1 MEAFEKNAS
10 SLTADGP
17 DRVMPGV
24 AMIAA
29 DRNGDILYS
38 KSFGFTDAGPFSV
51 DTPLWLASFTK
62 FITSVAV
69 LQCVE
74 KGLIDLDENVE
85 RILPELSDLGILYG
99 FDEKTGEPLIKKAEK
114 KITLRHLLTHT
125 SGLAYDKW
133 HPLLAKWREVTK
145 TTPVTGLQP
154 VEKLTYPLL
163 FEPGEGWVYGAS
175 LDWAGKA
182 VERVNGGM
190 KLEEYF
196 KANIFEPLGMKH
208 TTLRPSQNKYI
219 LDNKPEST
227 TRAPTGGLIPTPVP
241 VVEFMQPLKPFDD
254 YGGHGLWSTPTEY
267 ITFLISILKNDGK
280 LLAPETV
287 SKMLEPQ
294 LSDNS
299 HLIQFMQMSGTELSM
314 TNGVPGNVTW
324 NHSLAGVLAMEDI
337 PNRRLKGALNWHG
350 IDNSF
355 WWVDRE
361 RGTCGLTATQLS
373 GLTDVKAA
381 SLFSDFEAMI
391 FELSGTKSS

>member
-1 MEAFEKNAS
+1 M
-10 SLTADGP
+10 
-17 DRVMPGV
+17 
-24 AMIAA
+24 
-29 DRNGDILYS
+29 
-38 KSFGFTDAGPFSV
+38 
-51 DTPLWLASFTK
+51 
-62 FITSVAV
+62 
-69 LQCVE
+69 
-74 KGLIDLDENVE
+74 
-85 RILPELSDLGILYG
+85 
-99 FDEKTGEPLIKKAEK
+99 
-114 KITLRHLLTHT
+114 
-125 SGLAYDKW
+125 
-133 HPLLAKWREVTK
+133 
-145 TTPVTGLQP
+145 
-154 VEKLTYPLL
+154 L

-227 TRAPTGGLIPTPVP
+227 TRAPTGELIPTPVP

-254 YGGHGLWSTPTEY
+254 YGGHGLWSTPTDY
-267 ITFLISILKNDGK
+267 IKFLICILKNDGK

-299 HLIQFMQMSGTELSM
+299 HFIQAMQMSGTELSM
-314 TNGVPGNVTW
+314 TNGVPGNISW

-355 WWVDRE
+355 WVSVPVNQMR
-361 RGTCGLTATQLS
+361 
-373 GLTDVKAA
+373 
-381 SLFSDFEAMI
+381 FSRIQRNEAVH
-391 FELSGTKSS
+391 